1 MPNTKS
7 IKNIVS
13 GLLIIFGGIGLVACQ
28 PKEIQPPST
37 TVNISNP
44 PPGNTTTKLEVHPA
58 FQSIS
63 AKLQQQTKIPVL
75 LPTFIPES
83 DNPQLTALVENINAA
98 EYKVMLAFAPQC
110 NGGAACY
117 LGSVSGKLVDG
128 NLVPEGTKVALA
140 NKLTGYFVDASCGA
154 NCADATLSW
163 IEEGN
168 LYQVAI
174 KGGQLATLLEMAN
187 SMTKQSLNPQQ

>member
-1 MPNTKS
+1 MPTIKS
-7 IKNIVS
+7 IVS
-13 GLLIIFGGIGLVACQ
+13 GLLIIFGELGLVACQ
-28 PKEIQPPST
+28 PQEIQPPSST
-37 TVNISNP
+37 INISDP
-44 PPGNTTTKLEVHPA
+44 SPTSTTTKLAAHQA

-63 AKLQQQTKIPVL
+63 AQLKQQTKIPVL

-83 DNPQLTALVENINAA
+83 DNPLLAALVENINAA
-98 EYKVMLAFAPQC
+98 EYKVMLAFDPQC
-110 NGGAACY
+110 NGGNACY
-117 LGSVSGKLVDG
+117 LGSISGKLVDS

-154 NCADATLSW
+154 NCSDATLSW

-174 KGGQLATLLEMAN
+174 KGGQLETLLEIAN
-187 SMTKQSLNPQQ
+187 SMTAIENGTDF